1 VAESLPEGTP
11 QSRGGGSLRSKR
23 PGWERFGVWAHVL
36 VLLVA
41 VPGLALLTASADTRV
56 FFGDNVYHADL
67 DAFEATFTQSNNI
80 LLLLRHNGERIAD
93 SPKFAD
99 LLREATTGA
108 WKLPHVMRVDSLATH
123 PHIVGN
129 GDDFNVTP
137 ILDLLCPGACD
148 PNQAHLIDDPML
160 QSRLVS
166 KDGTTVGI
174 YMVFDLP
181 LAKPQIVQNITG
193 AVRAFAADLV
203 KQDPG
208 VTAYFV
214 GAITMMD
221 AYSEAAKRDM
231 STLNP
236 LVLLVMLA
244 ILVVTL
250 GEARTVGLLLVTGI
264 FAAAAAM
271 GTAGWLGVQL
281 NAATSIAAV
290 IIITLVIANGK
301 YLMLTFLVHMSG
313 TEKDARRAA
322 QIAVDLNAKPI
333 VLMTGTSLIGFLSM
347 NFADAP
353 PLRQLGNL
361 IAVGLFVGTT
371 ALLIVVPTIL
381 ARFRNVSVLRSASVV
396 SHSLEFLA
404 GPRSGVVAACAGVI
418 VVAAV
423 LGISHLSIN
432 DNFVKNFDESFEFR
446 RAADFTEEHMSG
458 PHYIDLQISSGQPD
472 GIYDPNF
479 IVLLHDL
486 TQWLREQPLVASAV
500 SLADVVGELALNFKG
515 SDDLGGLTHDEI
527 AQYVLTYE
535 LSLSAGQN
543 INDLY
548 DSARQSS
555 RISTLLG
562 GGNSR
567 SVIALEKSIYE
578 WFRQHGDPN
587 YKVVV
592 TGISIPVAHMSLLNA
607 ESMVYGNLFSLA
619 LIAGLVGIYF
629 KSMRI
634 LAIAALAMCLP
645 IAMGFGL
652 WGWLVGD
659 MGLAASVISAM
670 TIGIVVDDAI
680 HIIYRYRHARTVMGE
695 TPQESLR
702 LTMLTVGNAVFST
715 SVALAAGFAL
725 LGLSG
730 FAVNRALGLCT
741 MFVIIS
747 GLIVD
752 VILVPRLLAWIDR
765 EEELAVV
772 ST

>member
-1 VAESLPEGTP
+1 MWGRL
-11 QSRGGGSLRSKR
+11 
-23 PGWERFGVWAHVL
+23 GVWAHVL
-36 VLLVA
+36 VLFIA

-56 FFGDNVYHADL
+56 FFGDNVYHSDL
-67 DAFEATFTQSNNI
+67 NAFEATFTQNNNV
-80 LLLLRHNGERIAD
+80 LLLLRHNGERITD
-93 SPKFAD
+93 SPKFAE

-108 WKLPHVMRVDSLATH
+108 WKLPHVMRVESLATH
-123 PHIVGN
+123 PHIVGK
-129 GDDFNVTP
+129 GDDFDVTP

-166 KDGTTVGI
+166 KDGTTVGV

-181 LAKPQIVQNITG
+181 LAKPKIVQNITN
-193 AVRAFAADLV
+193 AVRAFAAELV
-203 KQDPG
+203 KQDSG

-221 AYSEAAKRDM
+221 AFSEAAQRDTA
-231 STLNP
+231 TLIP

-250 GEARTVGLLLVTGI
+250 GEARTVGLLLLTGI
-264 FAAAAAM
+264 FAAAVAM
-271 GTAGWLGVQL
+271 GTAGWVGIQL
-281 NAATSIAAV
+281 NAATSIASV

-313 TEKDARRAA
+313 TEKDEKRAA
-322 QIAVDLNAKPI
+322 QMAVDLNAKPI
-333 VLMTGTSLIGFLSM
+333 VLMTVTSLIGFLSM

-361 IAVGLFVGTT
+361 ITIGLFVGTT
-371 ALLIVVPTIL
+371 ALLTVVPAIL
-381 ARFRNVSVLRSASVV
+381 ARFRKVSVLRSASVV

-404 GPRSGVVAACAGVI
+404 GPRSAAVAAGAGLIVVVAL
-418 VVAAV
+418 
-423 LGISHLSIN
+423 LGISRLSIN

-446 RAADFTEEHMSG
+446 RAADFTEKYMSG
-458 PHYIDLQISSGQPD
+458 PHYIDLQVSSGQAD
-472 GIYDPNF
+472 GIYDPKF

-486 TQWLREQPLVASAV
+486 TQWLREQPHVASAV
-500 SLADVVGELALNFKG
+500 SLADVVSELASNFEG
-515 SDDLGGLTHDEI
+515 TSDLRDLTHDEI

-535 LSLSAGQN
+535 LSLSAGQS
-543 INDLY
+543 ISDFY
-548 DSARQSS
+548 DGERKSS
-555 RISTLLG
+555 RVSTLLA

-567 SVIALEKSIYE
+567 AVIALEKSIYD
-578 WFRQHGDPN
+578 WFKQHADPQ

-592 TGISIPVAHMSLLNA
+592 TGLSIPVAHMSLLNA
-607 ESMVYGNLFSLA
+607 ESMVYGNVFSLA

-629 KSMRI
+629 KSLRI
-634 LAIAALAMCLP
+634 LVIASLAMCLP

-652 WGWLVGD
+652 WGWSVGD

-695 TPQESLR
+695 TPQEALR

-715 SVALAAGFAL
+715 SVALASGFAL

-730 FAVNRALGLCT
+730 YQTNRALGLCT
-741 MFVIIS
+741 MFVIVG

-752 VILVPRLLAWIDR
+752 VILVPRMLAWTDR
-765 EEELAVV
+765 AEPLPSSRLETSA
-772 ST
+772 